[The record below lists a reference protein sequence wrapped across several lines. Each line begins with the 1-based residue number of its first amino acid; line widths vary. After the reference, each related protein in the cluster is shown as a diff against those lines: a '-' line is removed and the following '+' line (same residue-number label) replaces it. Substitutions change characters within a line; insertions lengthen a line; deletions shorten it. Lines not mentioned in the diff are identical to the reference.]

1 MRDASRDPGGQHRAA
16 GNVLIGLGVTGVVVA
31 VVGWILKLDL
41 RFLDPSTMAAAS
53 AGMALIGWWQR
64 SSGAHL
70 ERGAAGPDASSPS
83 GSPRNR
89 DKAPPSRPART
100 G

>member
-41 RFLDPSTMAAAS
+41 PFLDPSTMAAAS
-53 AGMALIGWWQR
+53 AGMTLIGWWQR
-64 SSGAHL
+64 SSGADM
-70 ERGAAGPDASSPS
+70 ERAAGPDASSPS
-83 GSPRNR
+83 GSPGNR
-89 DKAPPSRPART
+89 DQPSPSRPARM